1 MAKVKYFIA
10 NIPLKEWCLLKGYSY
25 STATNFI
32 ARNKNKY
39 LIVGDLLE
47 ALKDYLKNMNTFYYY
62 EGLLFKEWCNL
73 NGYSYNTA
81 FSILNKLKS
90 EITDKDELVKQTVLL
105 LKKTPRKT
113 QYFYKGQNL
122 RDYCREND
130 LNYSTILSRIRKIKK
145 YNKDIEND
153 AAVIIAI
160 EDYTDT
166 RCKFFYNAMSLK
178 RYCELNGYDYPYIYR
193 QIKDLDENDAKDK
206 MKTYFENAPVK
217 INGSYKIAGLS
228 LRQYCIINNYNY
240 STVKSYISFVKKEY
254 PSFTQEEVVITA
266 INYYKIRYIDNEKF
280 FYKGEKLID
289 FLKRVNCSYKI
300 FMYYLS
306 HMRVDDYNL
315 SDEIVNKCLYK
326 CRIKLRNDL
335 FKSLEEID
343 YNTCLKIAKNL
354 SIDEECLNKL
364 VGYGFSYKKAINFIW
379 YFGTLNVNKLIIN
392 DEQIKK
398 IIMENVSKDLDLLLL
413 IGYYKSGLSDTRNL
427 IIEKVYLSCIDILN
441 NLLEAYSLFNQ
452 EVKEELKCQ
461 LYLLILEFIEKTN
474 SNSLEEINSYLNNY
488 IRGELL
494 NIILKYLEE
503 IKDISLNQTLNN
515 DEKIKLDFI
524 VSKNSVDREY
534 ISNELFE
541 NILTLSFIEQK
552 VIILFYQKQF
562 TKEEVALKL
571 KITVQE
577 VVDIKNTSL
586 EKLQKKIKP
595 NVKIKK

>member
-1 MAKVKYFIA
+1 
-10 NIPLKEWCLLKGYSY
+10 
-25 STATNFI
+25 
-32 ARNKNKY
+32 
-39 LIVGDLLE
+39 
-47 ALKDYLKNMNTFYYY
+47 
-62 EGLLFKEWCNL
+62 
-73 NGYSYNTA
+73 
-81 FSILNKLKS
+81 
-90 EITDKDELVKQTVLL
+90 
-105 LKKTPRKT
+105 
-113 QYFYKGQNL
+113 
-122 RDYCREND
+122 
-130 LNYSTILSRIRKIKK
+130 
-145 YNKDIEND
+145 
-153 AAVIIAI
+153 
-160 EDYTDT
+160 
-166 RCKFFYNAMSLK
+166 
-178 RYCELNGYDYPYIYR
+178 
-193 QIKDLDENDAKDK
+193 
-206 MKTYFENAPVK
+206 
-217 INGSYKIAGLS
+217 
-228 LRQYCIINNYNY
+228 
-240 STVKSYISFVKKEY
+240 
-254 PSFTQEEVVITA
+254 
-266 INYYKIRYIDNEKF
+266 
-280 FYKGEKLID
+280 
-289 FLKRVNCSYKI
+289 
-300 FMYYLS
+300 
-306 HMRVDDYNL
+306 
-315 SDEIVNKCLYK
+315 
-326 CRIKLRNDL
+326 
-335 FKSLEEID
+335 
-343 YNTCLKIAKNL
+343 
-354 SIDEECLNKL
+354 
-364 VGYGFSYKKAINFIW
+364 
-379 YFGTLNVNKLIIN
+379 
-392 DEQIKK
+392 
-398 IIMENVSKDLDLLLL
+398 MENVSKDMDLLLL